1 MIDDDVKIT
10 INLNKLVETR
20 AKLLT
25 QYGDYSEKIVKGE
38 YLDENDIDRIASKL
52 RDTLT
57 WDVLYS
63 MVDVAILEYLDI
75 NETHY
80 GERSIETV
88 ELTMEKERKAR
99 EKEFKKNF
107 DLVKLESQSWTID
120 VPVRKKQMAL
130 PKNTGPGAL
139 TRKAFKYTAPS
150 IEQLIEELDYITL
163 EMGGEL
169 SHTITLNSSGRS
181 SKKIIIEYDIKHK
194 EK

>member
-25 QYGDYSEKIVKGE
+25 QYGDYSREICKGE

-75 NETHY
+75 KETHY
-80 GERSIETV
+80 GETAGDEPAKTY
-88 ELTMEKERKAR
+88 EKNRQQ
-99 EKEFKKNF
+99 FKM
-107 DLVKLESQSWTID
+107 VKLETPSWTIE
-120 VPVRKKQMAL
+120 VPVRKNK
-130 PKNTGPGAL
+130 
-139 TRKAFKYTAPS
+139 
-150 IEQLIEELDYITL
+150 
-163 EMGGEL
+163 
-169 SHTITLNSSGRS
+169 
-181 SKKIIIEYDIKHK
+181 
-194 EK
+194 